1 MIKVMTNHTTKW
13 EFYFIFG
20 KILKFFYKPTKAHKQ
35 WNNSFE
41 TQQGITLAH
50 MQKLSKIK

>member
-1 MIKVMTNHTTKW
+1 MGI
-13 EFYFIFG
+13 FSSFG
-20 KILKFFYKPTKAHKQ
+20 KILIFFYELTKAHEQ

-50 MQKLSKIK
+50 MQKLSKINDRI

>member
-1 MIKVMTNHTTKW
+1 MGI
-13 EFYFIFG
+13 FFSFG
-20 KILKFFYKPTKAHKQ
+20 KILKFFYEPTKAHKQ

-50 MQKLSKIK
+50 IQKLSKVNDRI